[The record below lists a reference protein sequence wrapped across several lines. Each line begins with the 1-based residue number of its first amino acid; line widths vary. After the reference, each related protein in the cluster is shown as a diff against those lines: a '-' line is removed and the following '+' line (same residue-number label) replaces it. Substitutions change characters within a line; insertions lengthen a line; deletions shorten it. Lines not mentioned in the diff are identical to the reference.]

1 MQLGL
6 FGALW
11 QRLRGGRTTRGR
23 AAGSVAVGLFIG
35 SQPVY
40 GLHFPLCV
48 AACAPLRLDVVTAY
62 IAANISNPLFAPF
75 LLALEVEVGS
85 LVLDGRHVGFDLARA
100 KELGVSGYALH
111 TAVGAIF
118 VGAFLA
124 LVGGLLTRQLVKDK
138 PHQRELEAAID
149 RTLDR
154 YRSAPRGD
162 RFYISAKLRSDPVV
176 ETVLGL
182 PGSFGK
188 TVDAAAGRGQLG
200 LLLLELGR
208 ASELW
213 GIDIDERKIDVA
225 KQAAGSAAHF
235 QVSDLLNADIPPCD
249 TVLFVD
255 VLHYL
260 EPDAQK
266 KALERAAKSLNPGGR
281 LVIRDVDA
289 GRGWRARLT
298 MFAERIATRTGYNR
312 GKQLAFREPVQIVKE
327 LEALGFETETMKAST
342 GTPLANVL
350 ILGSLPGS
358 PSAKPAAS

>member
-1 MQLGL
+1 MPFRL

-85 LVLDGRHVGFDLARA
+85 LLLDGRHVGFDLARA

-111 TAVGAIF
+111 TAVGAVV
-118 VGAFLA
+118 VGAILA

-138 PHQRELEAAID
+138 PHQRELDEAID

-154 YRSAPRGD
+154 YADVARGD
-162 RFYISAKLRSDPVV
+162 RFYVAAKLRSDPVV
-176 ETVLGL
+176 EAVLAL
-182 PGSFGK
+182 PGDFGK
-188 TVDAAAGRGQLG
+188 VVDAAAGRGQLG

-213 GIDIDERKIDVA
+213 GMDIDARKIGIARQAA
-225 KQAAGSAAHF
+225 KQAATFEIANLVDAELPPA
-235 QVSDLLNADIPPCD
+235 DTILL
-249 TVLFVD
+249 VD

-260 EPDAQK
+260 EPEAQK
-266 KALERAAKSLNPGGR
+266 GVLRRAAKSLNSGGR
-281 LVIRDVDA
+281 ILIRDVDA

-298 MFAERIATRTGYNR
+298 MFAERIATRTGYNK
-312 GKQLAFREPVQIVKE
+312 GQKLAFREPKQIVEE
-327 LEALGFETETMKAST
+327 LEALGFATQTMKAST

-350 ILGSLPGS
+350 ILAELRAP
-358 PSAKPAAS
+358 PELRAAAT

>member
-1 MQLGL
+1 MKIGL

-85 LVLDGRHVGFDLARA
+85 LLLDGRHVGFDLARA
-100 KELGVSGYALH
+100 KELGISGYALH
-111 TAVGAIF
+111 TAVGAIV
-118 VGAFLA
+118 VGAILA
-124 LVGGLLTRQLVKDK
+124 LVGGLVTRQLVKDK
-138 PHQRELEAAID
+138 PHQRELDAAID
-149 RTLDR
+149 RTLER
-154 YRSAPRGD
+154 YRDVPRGD
-162 RFYISAKLRSDPVV
+162 RFYVAAKLRSDPVV
-176 ETVLGL
+176 EAVLALEG
-182 PGSFGK
+182 PFGK
-188 TVDAAAGRGQLG
+188 VVDAAAGRGQLG

-208 ASELW
+208 ANELW
-213 GIDIDERKIDVA
+213 GMDIDERKIA
-225 KQAAGSAAHF
+225 IARRAAGDAAEF
-235 QVSDLLNADIPPCD
+235 QIANLVDANLPPADTI
-249 TVLFVD
+249 LFVD

-260 EPDAQK
+260 EPEAQTSV
-266 KALERAAKSLNPGGR
+266 LRRAAKSLNSGGR
-281 LVIRDVDA
+281 ILIRDVDA

-298 MFAERIATRTGYNR
+298 MFAERVATRTGYNKGR
-312 GKQLAFREPVQIVKE
+312 ELAFRDPKQIAEE
-327 LEALGFETETMKAST
+327 LQALGFQTQTMKAST

-350 ILGSLPGS
+350 ILAELRGD
-358 PSAKPAAS
+358 PAAEPAPP